1 MERERN
7 FPYVLMWYSYEKSIS
22 RKNIVLSLMLP
33 RKAIIL
39 QHLIIQ
45 FVLYYVYLSEENRR
59 KLQTVSYENRHNIR

>member
-7 FPYVLMWYSYEKSIS
+7 FPYVLMWYSYEKSVS
-22 RKNIVLSLMLP
+22 RKNIVLSLMLS

-39 QHLIIQ
+39 HLIIQ